1 MTVLEH
7 ATSQLSL
14 SMSEMEDKVYTLM
27 ESLESRI
34 DKATD
39 KVKETEVVL
48 ARAALARAAT
58 ARTSSIANNPPPP
71 RAGPRD
77 AAQEAGSN
85 SSHTALSQARQI
97 LRGGQVDRALG
108 TVLKTGRDKDVMT
121 LAEETGPVI
130 RHLRPSTLNK
140 VLTILIAH
148 VPLDG
153 TPHASIELCL
163 DWLEAAADAGPGRLD
178 LAVIDAACSS
188 LESLAS
194 SRTSSGTRSA
204 RLYGRLVPFLMED

>member
-1 MTVLEH
+1 MTLLQH
-7 ATSQLSL
+7 ASSQLTQ
-14 SMSEMEDKVYTLM
+14 SMAEMEDNVYTLM
-27 ESLESRI
+27 ESIESRL
-34 DKATD
+34 DTATN
-39 KVKETEVVL
+39 KVRETEVVL

-58 ARTSSIANNPPPP
+58 ARTSSMTNNPP

-77 AAQEAGSN
+77 APATSGSLE
-85 SSHTALSQARQI
+85 SHTVLSQARQI

-108 TVLKTGRDKDVMT
+108 LVLKNGRDTDVMT

-140 VLTILIAH
+140 VLSILIAH

-153 TPHASIELCL
+153 TPHPSIGLCL
-163 DWLEAAADAGPGRLD
+163 DWLQAAADAGPGRLD
-178 LAVIDAACSS
+178 LAVIDAACSL

-194 SRTSSGTRSA
+194 SRTSTGTRAA